1 MFLPLKNSLQIGI
14 LSFIAGFVFE
24 SLMYPFENNLFWRAF
39 RSLHHAYLA
48 INISDKGKY
57 M

>member
-1 MFLPLKNSLQIGI
+1 MFLPLQNSLQIGI
-14 LSFIAGFVFE
+14 LSLIAGFVFE
-24 SLMYPFENNLFWRAF
+24 SLIYPFENNLFWRAF

>member
-14 LSFIAGFVFE
+14 LSFIEDFGFE
-24 SLMYPFENNLFWRAF
+24 SLMCPFKNNLFWRAF
-39 RSLHHAYLA
+39 TSLHQAYLA
-48 INISDKGKY
+48 INISDKRKY

>member
-14 LSFIAGFVFE
+14 LSFIVGFVFE
-24 SLMYPFENNLFWRAF
+24 SLMPPFENNLFWRAF
-39 RSLHHAYLA
+39 KSLHHACLA
-48 INISDKGKY
+48 INICDKGKH